1 MEITYCRILDV
12 PEKRDAAAKWFSE
25 KWNIPREAYEESIE
39 EALKGIAPVP
49 QWYLALDHDR
59 IVGGLGV
66 IPNDFHPRKDLSPNV
81 CAVYTEEDIAKQG
94 DRGPAFGTG
103 VRGYGEKGNHNAV
116 PSYGSHFLL

>member
-12 PEKRDAAAKWFSE
+12 PEKTGRSREMVFRKMEHSE
-25 KWNIPREAYEESIE
+25 RSLRGEIE

-66 IPNDFHPRKDLSPNV
+66 IPNDFHPERTSPQ
-81 CAVYTEEDIAKQG
+81 CLCGVY
-94 DRGPAFGTG
+94 RGGQRNKGSRAAFGTG